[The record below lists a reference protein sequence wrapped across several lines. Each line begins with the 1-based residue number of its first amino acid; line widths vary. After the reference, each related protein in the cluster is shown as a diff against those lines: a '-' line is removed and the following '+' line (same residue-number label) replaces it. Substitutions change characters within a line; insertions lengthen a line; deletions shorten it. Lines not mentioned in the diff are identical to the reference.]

1 MKKQTGIVTSN
12 SQELAN
18 KTLVTDLRSIIEQ
31 GKRQAYAAINAS
43 MITTYWN
50 VGRRIVEE
58 EQHGE
63 ARAEYGKQ
71 LLVMLAKELRVDY
84 GDNFSERNLRY
95 YRQFYLCFSDLEIW
109 NSRVPNLTWTHFRH
123 LLRIDDEKVRLWY
136 MNEAATQLWSTRE
149 LERNI
154 NTQYYHRLLA
164 NQKNKSAE
172 VVDVNAEVSQEDKQ
186 LEFVK
191 NPVVAEYLGLKPNR
205 DFVESDLEDAIIN
218 HIEKFLM
225 ELGKGYALVDRQMH
239 IPTEK
244 NDYYIDL
251 VFYNYIL
258 QCFVLV
264 DLKTEKITYED
275 VGQMSMYRKMFD
287 QKYRPEGHNPTFGII
302 LCADTDEDIARYSE
316 LNQNDHMFQ
325 AKYMLYMPSKEQL
338 KQEIEREKEIYRLQC
353 ENPNKLTNHD

>member
-1 MKKQTGIVTSN
+1 MDK
-12 SQELAN
+12 ELTN
-18 KTLVTDLRSIIEQ
+18 ISLITDLRSIIEQ
-31 GKRQAYAAINAS
+31 GKRQAYAAINAT
-43 MITTYWN
+43 MISTYWN
-50 VGRRIVEE
+50 VGKRIVEE

-63 ARAEYGKQ
+63 ARAEYGEYIAKTA
-71 LLVMLAKELRVDY
+71 AKELQKEY
-84 GDNFSERNLRY
+84 GNAFNYRNICY
-95 YRQFYLCFSDLEIW
+95 FRQFYLCFRNIEIV
-109 NSRVPNLTWTHFRH
+109 NARVHNLTWTHFRH
-123 LLRIDDEKVRLWY
+123 LLRVDDEKVRMWY
-136 MNEAATQLWSTRE
+136 MNEASTQLWSTRE

-154 NTQYYHRLLA
+154 NTQYYHRLLS
-164 NQKNKSAE
+164 NQKDKSAD
-172 VVDVNAEVSQEDKQ
+172 VVDINAEVSQEDKQ
-186 LEFVK
+186 LEFIK

-205 DFVESDLEDAIIN
+205 EFLESELEDAIIR

-225 ELGKGYALVDRQMH
+225 EMGKGYALVDRQMH

-287 QKYRPEGHNPTFGII
+287 EKYRPQGHNPTFGLI

-338 KQEIEREKEIYRLQC
+338 KLEIDREKEIFRLQNGGQKKI
-353 ENPNKLTNHD
+353 ENK

>member
-1 MKKQTGIVTSN
+1 MDK
-12 SQELAN
+12 ELTN
-18 KTLVTDLRSIIEQ
+18 ISLITDLRSIIEQ
-31 GKRQAYAAINAS
+31 GKRQAYAAINAT
-43 MITTYWN
+43 MISTYWN
-50 VGRRIVEE
+50 VGKRIVEE

-63 ARAEYGKQ
+63 ARAEYGEYIAKTA
-71 LLVMLAKELRVDY
+71 AKELQKEY
-84 GDNFSERNLRY
+84 GNAFNYRNICY
-95 YRQFYLCFSDLEIW
+95 FRQFYLCFRNIEIV
-109 NSRVPNLTWTHFRH
+109 NARVHNLTWTHFRH
-123 LLRIDDEKVRLWY
+123 LLRVDDEKVRMWY
-136 MNEAATQLWSTRE
+136 MNEASTQLWSTRE

-154 NTQYYHRLLA
+154 NSQYYHRLLS
-164 NQKNKSAE
+164 NQKDKSAD
-172 VVDVNAEVSQEDKQ
+172 VVDINAEVSQEDKQ
-186 LEFVK
+186 LEFIK

-205 DFVESDLEDAIIN
+205 EFLESELEDAIIR

-225 ELGKGYALVDRQMH
+225 EMGKGYALVDRQMH

-287 QKYRPEGHNPTFGII
+287 EKYRPQGHNPTFGLI

-338 KQEIEREKEIYRLQC
+338 KLEIDREKEIFRLQNGGQKRI
-353 ENPNKLTNHD
+353 ENK